1 LIHLVDLA
9 MSYPQAGGVPLVVLV
24 PGTISLP
31 SDRRLAIL
39 AERKRGKTTLLNL
52 LSGKLRADQGEA
64 VCADSLSPVLNAG
77 TLLHPQLSAV
87 ENIRF
92 LARAYGF
99 HPDTMLRAV
108 DALLGHVMS
117 LDRPLKDQDGN
128 KKRQLEAAIMVAL
141 PFQCYLIDELGL
153 LDPELIGRCWESF
166 ADRQAGVVFATS
178 QPRFVSQYADTAV
191 IIDEGH
197 LLLFQDIKEA
207 VASYEAKRHS

>member
-1 LIHLVDLA
+1 VDLA
-9 MSYPQAGGVPLVVLV
+9 MSYPQAAGVPLVVLA

-39 AERKRGKTTLLNL
+39 AERRRGKTTLLNL

-64 VCADSLSPVLNAG
+64 ICADSLSPVLNAG
-77 TLLHPQLSAV
+77 ALLHPQLSIM

-99 HPDTMLRAV
+99 HPDTMLMAA
-108 DALLGHVMS
+108 DCLLGQDMS

-128 KKRQLEAAIMVAL
+128 KRRQLEAAIMVAL

-153 LDPELIGRCWESF
+153 LEPELLARCWESF
-166 ADRQAGVVFATS
+166 TDRQAGVVFATS

-191 IIDEGH
+191 IIDEGR

-207 VASYEAKRHS
+207 IAYYEAKRHS